1 MIFNIVCNIIGF
13 LGAGAIVVAY
23 AMLQFGRLRA
33 QQRLYS
39 AMNAVGAGLILISL
53 AVEPNWPSI
62 AIESFWLL
70 ISLVGLVRAQ
80 KSN

>member
-1 MIFNIVCNIIGF
+1 MIFNIIGF
-13 LGAGAIVVAY
+13 LGAASIVVAY
-23 AMLQFGRLRA
+23 ALLQFGRLQA

-39 AMNAVGAGLILISL
+39 AMNAVGAALILISL

-70 ISLVGLVRAQ
+70 ISVVGLVRSK
-80 KSN
+80 KSE

>member
-1 MIFNIVCNIIGF
+1 MIWNIIGF
-13 LGAGAIVVAY
+13 LGAAAIVTAY

-33 QQRLYS
+33 QQPMYS
-39 AMNAVGAGLILISL
+39 AVNAVGASLILISL

-70 ISLVGLVRAQ
+70 ISVIGLVRST
-80 KSN
+80 KTPH